1 MHWQIPKSRL
11 IFPLTILS
19 VWTAFGVFFGTQ
31 NYIRDV
37 YVGKTASLPGYIIGW
52 LVCGYSWGI
61 LTVPVLRFLRRFSLE
76 RLGWSKLMLW
86 HIPAAIV
93 FSLLQLGIYVLI
105 ATTLFGGPGNG
116 IWEFYKLIVVKE
128 FQSSFLVY
136 FAIIFASIAYKRL
149 FGLESSS
156 SSESV
161 EPAVIVADNAHQNG
175 NRPAFLSRISIKENG
190 RISLVD
196 TDSVDWVESY
206 GNYVLIHT
214 PDRRYIYRETM
225 AAMEKK
231 LDPAAFVRI
240 RRSTMVRIDRIKELR
255 PVLNGEFD
263 VVLKNDKV
271 LTSTRRYRKNLQ
283 PIVG

>member
-1 MHWQIPKSRL
+1 MRRRL
-11 IFPLTILS
+11 IASTIALVTVVAATGPAVASTAVAHRSNISAVRAATAPFHRLS
-19 VWTAFGVFFGTQ
+19 VAEAQ
-31 NYIRDV
+31 
-37 YVGKTASLPGYIIGW
+37 GYKD
-52 LVCGYSWGI
+52 
-61 LTVPVLRFLRRFSLE
+61 
-76 RLGWSKLMLW
+76 LGLCIDHMGEHW
-86 HIPAAIV
+86 
-93 FSLLQLGIYVLI
+93 
-105 ATTLFGGPGNG
+105 
-116 IWEFYKLIVVKE
+116 
-128 FQSSFLVY
+128 
-136 FAIIFASIAYKRL
+136 
-149 FGLESSS
+149 
-156 SSESV
+156 
-161 EPAVIVADNAHQNG
+161 
-175 NRPAFLSRISIKENG
+175 
-190 RISLVD
+190 VD